1 MVKMINRS
9 FGCEMWVDESR
20 VNEYLE
26 AGHRLASAPTAKAA
40 DMEKQKR
47 TKKEPVKK

>member
-26 AGHRLASAPTAKAA
+26 AGHRLASEPSKAPKTTEKPKRAKKTT
-40 DMEKQKR
+40 EKK
-47 TKKEPVKK
+47 